1 MADNEYNKFN
11 HLSLI
16 QGIISRLASNSFMIK
31 GWLVAILTGSLA
43 LSDKI
48 ATKIPCLPLL
58 YFSLI
63 ILFWISDAYFLYLER
78 KYREKYN
85 KVNELRFI
93 NYNLTLEKKTKLEEL
108 SSYLNSYFAISKVI
122 FYFPLIA
129 IICFLIQGNS

>member
-1 MADNEYNKFN
+1 MANNEYNKFN
-11 HLSLI
+11 HLTLI

-43 LSDKI
+43 LSDKL
-48 ATKIPCLPLL
+48 AGKISCLPLL

-78 KYREKYN
+78 KYRNKYN
-85 KVNELRFI
+85 KVNETQFN
-93 NYNLTLEKKTKLEEL
+93 NYDLHLDKSTMTNELLDYL
-108 SSYLNSYFAISKVI
+108 SSYFAVSKII

-129 IICFLIQGNS
+129 IICFLIK

>member
-1 MADNEYNKFN
+1 MANNEYNKFN
-11 HLSLI
+11 HLTLI

-43 LSDKI
+43 LSDKLAERI
-48 ATKIPCLPLL
+48 SCLPVL

-78 KYREKYN
+78 LYRDKYN
-85 KVNELRFI
+85 EVNKGNFNDYDLHLDKSTMTNELLD
-93 NYNLTLEKKTKLEEL
+93 YL
-108 SSYLNSYFAISKVI
+108 SSYFAVSKII

-129 IICFLIQGNS
+129 IICFLIK